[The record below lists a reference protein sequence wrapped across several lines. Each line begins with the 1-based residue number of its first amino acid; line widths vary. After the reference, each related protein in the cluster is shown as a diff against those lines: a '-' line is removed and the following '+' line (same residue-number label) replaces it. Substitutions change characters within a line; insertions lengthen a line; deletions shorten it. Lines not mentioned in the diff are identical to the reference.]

1 MLRVNHL
8 LMTARLERGQN
19 SLFGLPSIDKNP
31 KRLYLELEVTF
42 INEVKSSFITAL
54 VDTGADVN
62 LINASFL
69 KKLFPDVDINA
80 NMEETSLKVQ
90 GFSGERV
97 GLIGSIKICAR
108 GHKLLSY
115 RELEFLVFD
124 FDSGFPVVLGLH
136 VLEIL
141 SLNLVYKLRNN
152 VKQPTLVHQKSK
164 FDGLITSYYRDDL

>member
-8 LMTARLERGQN
+8 LMAARLERGQN

-90 GFSGERV
+90 GFSGGSV
-97 GLIGSIKICAR
+97 GLIGGIKICAR
-108 GHKLLSY
+108 GHKSLSY

-124 FDSGFPVVLGLH
+124 FDSGFPVILGLN
-136 VLEIL
+136 VLETL
-141 SLNLVYKLRNN
+141 SLNLVYKLRDN
-152 VKQPTLVHQKSK
+152 VKQPTLVHQKSE
-164 FDGLITSYYRDDL
+164 FDGLITSYYCDSP

>member
-1 MLRVNHL
+1 MLCVNHL
-8 LMTARLERGQN
+8 LMVAHLERKQN
-19 SLFGLPSIDKNP
+19 SLLDLPSIDKNL

-42 INEVKSSFITAL
+42 INEVKSNFITAL

-124 FDSGFPVVLGLH
+124 FDSGFPVVLGLNI
-136 VLEIL
+136 LEIL
-141 SLNLVYKLRNN
+141 SLILIYKLRDN
-152 VKQPTLVHQKSK
+152 VKQPTLVHQKSE
-164 FDGLITSYYRDDL
+164 FEVLITSYYSDDL

>member
-1 MLRVNHL
+1 
-8 LMTARLERGQN
+8 
-19 SLFGLPSIDKNP
+19 
-31 KRLYLELEVTF
+31 
-42 INEVKSSFITAL
+42 
-54 VDTGADVN
+54 
-62 LINASFL
+62 
-69 KKLFPDVDINA
+69 
-80 NMEETSLKVQ
+80 MEETSLKVQ

-152 VKQPTLVHQKSK
+152 AKQPTLVHQKSK